1 VSFTSTSL
9 ERPASPVLKDL
20 ARATKKVK
28 NKSIDDRVS
37 GDVVMENGLPKVSW
51 WDELVGN
58 VEGRRSKEEA
68 VLEQELEI
76 EEDDYLINTEGE
88 YLEITFSERI
98 HEWIDKRMAKKI
110 VVRLLG
116 KNTRHNKESCLKLQN
131 KWKQVDS
138 TKQTMVQASE
148 SAANTIVGASNSRF
162 QILAVN
168 GDEDAVESVQEIVNV
183 QQENM
188 ITKQG
193 KNHGGIFTK
202 NLFWGG

>member
-1 VSFTSTSL
+1 MSFTSTSL
-9 ERPASPVLKDL
+9 ERQGSPVLKDL

-37 GDVVMENGLPKVSW
+37 GDVVMENGLLKVSW
-51 WDELVGN
+51 WDKLVGN

-76 EEDDYLINTEGE
+76 GEDDYMINTEGE

-98 HEWIDKRMAKKI
+98 HELIDKRMAKKI
-110 VVRLLG
+110 VVCLLG
-116 KNTRHNKESCLKLQN
+116 KNIRYKALKDYDSALTGGLWVIYGHYLVVQPRSRDFSTRESFPSKMVVWN

-148 SAANTIVGASNSRF
+148 SAANTIVG
-162 QILAVN
+162 
-168 GDEDAVESVQEIVNV
+168 VE
-183 QQENM
+183 
-188 ITKQG
+188 KAPG
-193 KNHGGIFTK
+193 
-202 NLFWGG
+202 LL

>member
-1 VSFTSTSL
+1 MLLTTNNFMSFTSTSL
-9 ERPASPVLKDL
+9 ERPGSPVLKDL

-51 WDELVGN
+51 WDKLVGN
-58 VEGRRSKEEA
+58 VEGRRLKEEA

-76 EEDDYLINTEGE
+76 GEDDYMINTEGE

-98 HEWIDKRMAKKI
+98 HEWIDKRMAKTI

-116 KNTRHNKESCLKLQN
+116 KNIRYKVLCGCYRHNKEICLKLQN

-148 SAANTIVGASNSRF
+148 SAANTIVG
-162 QILAVN
+162 
-168 GDEDAVESVQEIVNV
+168 VENAP
-183 QQENM
+183 
-188 ITKQG
+188 G
-193 KNHGGIFTK
+193 
-202 NLFWGG
+202 LL